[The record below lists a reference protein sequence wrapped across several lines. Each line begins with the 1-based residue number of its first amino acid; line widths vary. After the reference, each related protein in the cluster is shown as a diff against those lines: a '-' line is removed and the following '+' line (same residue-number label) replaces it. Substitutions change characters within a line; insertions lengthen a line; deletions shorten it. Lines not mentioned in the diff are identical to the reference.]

1 MPRRAL
7 IAAGIRELAE
17 GFAAQSAER
26 PVAEIR
32 PHFEAAARLLRTG
45 RSSLDVWA
53 AFALARLAVVQQR
66 HDEVVSYATA
76 ATERAE
82 RIGAAAVAARAHWLL
97 GMTAFTLNNWSAAMR
112 HYDEALRLCDATA
125 ETTLAAAVHLNASVL
140 NRFLGN
146 VGATWR
152 HRLAAGAALPPSR
165 PVQRH
170 TYLTSGAVTASTE
183 SLPLTALLFQNEVV
197 NNAASLPAGPRAE
210 AALTRARMLARLGRT
225 ADAERDLDLAE
236 QLLAATC
243 LEGNDPTIQRSNDPT
258 IQGKS
263 IDGREGLQQATVLAF
278 HPVVRSASLG
288 SLERW
293 AVGSLHARLSRRSSH
308 RSCSPFTCPSGL
320 VPHWA
325 SLQIVKSNGGNVN
338 G

>member
-1 MPRRAL
+1 
-7 IAAGIRELAE
+7 
-17 GFAAQSAER
+17 
-26 PVAEIR
+26 
-32 PHFEAAARLLRTG
+32 
-45 RSSLDVWA
+45 
-53 AFALARLAVVQQR
+53 
-66 HDEVVSYATA
+66 
-76 ATERAE
+76 
-82 RIGAAAVAARAHWLL
+82 
-97 GMTAFTLNNWSAAMR
+97 
-112 HYDEALRLCDATA
+112 
-125 ETTLAAAVHLNASVL
+125 VL

-308 RSCSPFTCPSGL
+308 RSCSPFTRPSGL

>member
-1 MPRRAL
+1 
-7 IAAGIRELAE
+7 
-17 GFAAQSAER
+17 
-26 PVAEIR
+26 
-32 PHFEAAARLLRTG
+32 
-45 RSSLDVWA
+45 
-53 AFALARLAVVQQR
+53 
-66 HDEVVSYATA
+66 
-76 ATERAE
+76 
-82 RIGAAAVAARAHWLL
+82 
-97 GMTAFTLNNWSAAMR
+97 
-112 HYDEALRLCDATA
+112 LCDATA

-263 IDGREGLQQATVLAF
+263 IDGREGLQQATVPAF
-278 HPVVRSASLG
+278 HPVCSKRILG

-308 RSCSPFTCPSGL
+308 RSCSPFTRPSGL

>member
-1 MPRRAL
+1 
-7 IAAGIRELAE
+7 
-17 GFAAQSAER
+17 
-26 PVAEIR
+26 
-32 PHFEAAARLLRTG
+32 
-45 RSSLDVWA
+45 
-53 AFALARLAVVQQR
+53 
-66 HDEVVSYATA
+66 
-76 ATERAE
+76 
-82 RIGAAAVAARAHWLL
+82 
-97 GMTAFTLNNWSAAMR
+97 
-112 HYDEALRLCDATA
+112 LCDATA

-197 NNAASLPAGPRAE
+197 NNAASLAAGPRAE

-258 IQGKS
+258 IQRSRGSRSTDAKVS
-263 IDGREGLQQATVLAF
+263 NRPQCRPFTRF
-278 HPVVRSASLG
+278 VRSASLG

-308 RSCSPFTCPSGL
+308 RSCSPFTRPSGL

>member
-1 MPRRAL
+1 
-7 IAAGIRELAE
+7 
-17 GFAAQSAER
+17 
-26 PVAEIR
+26 VAEIR

-82 RIGAAAVAARAHWLL
+82 RVGAAAVAARAHWLL

-278 HPVVRSASLG
+278 HPVCSKRIPSIVGTLGRWIVARPVVPPIIPPQLLALYPPERACATLGVFANREKQWRQRQWLMLQYLAASCG
-288 SLERW
+288 T
-293 AVGSLHARLSRRSSH
+293 SS
-308 RSCSPFTCPSGL
+308 
-320 VPHWA
+320 
-325 SLQIVKSNGGNVN
+325 
-338 G
+338 

>member
-1 MPRRAL
+1 
-7 IAAGIRELAE
+7 
-17 GFAAQSAER
+17 
-26 PVAEIR
+26 
-32 PHFEAAARLLRTG
+32 
-45 RSSLDVWA
+45 
-53 AFALARLAVVQQR
+53 
-66 HDEVVSYATA
+66 
-76 ATERAE
+76 
-82 RIGAAAVAARAHWLL
+82 
-97 GMTAFTLNNWSAAMR
+97 
-112 HYDEALRLCDATA
+112 LCDATA

-243 LEGNDPTIQRSNDPT
+243 LEGNDPTIQRSNDPGEVDRRT
-258 IQGKS
+258 RRSPTGHS
-263 IDGREGLQQATVLAF
+263 AGLS
-278 HPVVRSASLG
+278 PGCSKRILG

-308 RSCSPFTCPSGL
+308 RSCSPFTRPSGL

>member
-1 MPRRAL
+1 
-7 IAAGIRELAE
+7 
-17 GFAAQSAER
+17 
-26 PVAEIR
+26 
-32 PHFEAAARLLRTG
+32 
-45 RSSLDVWA
+45 
-53 AFALARLAVVQQR
+53 
-66 HDEVVSYATA
+66 
-76 ATERAE
+76 
-82 RIGAAAVAARAHWLL
+82 
-97 GMTAFTLNNWSAAMR
+97 
-112 HYDEALRLCDATA
+112 LCDATA

-258 IQGKS
+258 IQRSNDPGEVDRRTRRS
-263 IDGREGLQQATVLAF
+263 PTGHSAGLS
-278 HPVVRSASLG
+278 PGCSKRILG

-308 RSCSPFTCPSGL
+308 RSCSPFTRPSGL